1 MVSCRGIISTFPVL
15 SGALASAVFLA
26 VSFTV
31 LAICLIPALRWQYG
45 SGAAGIARAG
55 PSVRLR
61 ALQEGP
67 GERRTRRRSF
77 KRSGSVGS
85 LRREVRTYSGASPPV
100 FMTLSLLVPGLR
112 RWGHHTTLSRDDFYS
127 ITPPPFQ
134 GVRTGFRQ

>member
-15 SGALASAVFLA
+15 SGALASALFLA

-45 SGAAGIARAG
+45 SGAAAIARAG

-61 ALQEGP
+61 ALQEGA

-85 LRREVRTYSGASPPV
+85 LKREVRTYSRAPLPA
-100 FMTLSLLVPGLR
+100 FMTLSLLVPGL
-112 RWGHHTTLSRDDFYS
+112 
-127 ITPPPFQ
+127 
-134 GVRTGFRQ
+134 